1 MTGKLREGYAFIAS
15 ECSLGLM
22 GLPPTTRDVAIASMN
37 RRIDEPDFPIS
48 PLFFRTMSLL
58 HVSAG
63 SNTESIRRQRE
74 SFDGILWQPVFSSI
88 PKKEPLARAETVQ
101 TLLGFPGNVDTPKVK
116 SQTAS
121 LLSAS
126 FLQLDDR
133 SQIDDLRQHWDL
145 LSSPGIVP
153 ALQTLVKR
161 PTANYGAP
169 APTPVRS

>member
-1 MTGKLREGYAFIAS
+1 
-15 ECSLGLM
+15 
-22 GLPPTTRDVAIASMN
+22 
-37 RRIDEPDFPIS
+37 
-48 PLFFRTMSLL
+48 MSLL
-58 HVSAG
+58 HVSSG
-63 SNTESIRRQRE
+63 STAENIRQQLQ
-74 SFDGILWQPVFSSI
+74 SFDAVLWQTVFSSI

-101 TLLGFPGNVDTPKVK
+101 TLLGFGRNIDTPEVK
-116 SQTAS
+116 SHMAS

-126 FLQLDDR
+126 LLNLDNR